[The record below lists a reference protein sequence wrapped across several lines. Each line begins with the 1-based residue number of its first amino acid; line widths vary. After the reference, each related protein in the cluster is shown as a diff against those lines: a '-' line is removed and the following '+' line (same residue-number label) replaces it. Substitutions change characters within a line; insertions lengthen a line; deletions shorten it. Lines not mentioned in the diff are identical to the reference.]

1 MAAMVS
7 THDTSNITNENP
19 VNLWI
24 RLKYEERLDKTMK
37 YYTSKMVIVQIIT
50 ACGFSISELYC
61 GISYSNQCPAEP
73 AINIFLVVH
82 GATKFAW
89 IFLTILAIVDARLIH
104 KKMNRK
110 SLARRLMLINVA
122 FQSLF
127 AAWFSSWF
135 IAGNIWVFRK
145 RSQYQST
152 DPTNTSTYCY
162 EELYDAASLL
172 IIITYVGFG
181 ITLIATVFRR
191 FISKKLKYIINNK
204 FKRQIKN

>member
-1 MAAMVS
+1 MTAMVP
-7 THDTSNITNENP
+7 THDTSNIANENS

-61 GISYSNQCPAEP
+61 GINYSNQCPIEP
-73 AINIFLVVH
+73 AIITFLVAH
-82 GATKFAW
+82 GTTKFVW
-89 IFLTILAIVDARLIH
+89 IFLTILAIVDARLIY

-110 SLARRLMLINVA
+110 SLARRLMLINLA

-127 AAWFSSWF
+127 VVWFFSWF
-135 IAGNIWVFRK
+135 IAGNIWVFRN
-145 RSQYQST
+145 RSQYQSN

-172 IIITYVGFG
+172 IIITYAGFG

-204 FKRQIKN
+204 FKRQIKH

>member
-1 MAAMVS
+1 MASMVP
-7 THDTSNITNENP
+7 THDASNVANENP

-24 RLKYEERLDKTMK
+24 RLKYEERFDKTMK

-50 ACGFSISELYC
+50 ACGFSISELYY
-61 GISYSNQCPAEP
+61 GISYSNQCPIEP
-73 AINIFLVVH
+73 AINTFLVVH
-82 GATKFAW
+82 GTTKFVW
-89 IFLTILAIVDARLIH
+89 IFLTILAIVDARLIY

-110 SLARRLMLINVA
+110 SLARRLMLINLA

-127 AAWFSSWF
+127 AVWFFSWF
-135 IAGNIWVFRK
+135 IAGNIWVFRN
-145 RSQYQST
+145 RSHYQSN